1 VPRSRL
7 ITLVVLSVAIPA
19 VLLTIILVTHDNGTA
34 SSTSSGGTTPV
45 TAVSPYDRSKAAVGK
60 AAPDFALPDLT
71 GNTVRLSQFRGTP
84 VVLTFFAS
92 WCHPCEEE
100 MPALEQLQQE
110 YGDKVAVLAVNYQD
124 LERDTRQFVA
134 DHGVTYPA
142 LVEDATTNPV
152 AARYGVHGPPI
163 TFFIDRNGVVAAE
176 PLYGQ
181 GSRKA
186 LQPGVDAIVG

>member
-1 VPRSRL
+1 VPRGRL
-7 ITLVVLSVAIPA
+7 LTLIALSVAIPA
-19 VLLTIILVTHDNGTA
+19 VVLGVILVTHDG
-34 SSTSSGGTTPV
+34 SSTSAGTTPV

-60 AAPDFALPDLT
+60 PAPDFALPDLA
-71 GNTVRLSQFRGTP
+71 GKTVRLSQYRGTP

-100 MPALEQLQQE
+100 LPALEQLQRE
-110 YGDKVAVLAVNYQD
+110 YDGKVAVLAVNYQD

-142 LVEDATTNPV
+142 LIEDNSSNPV

-176 PLYGQ
+176 PLYGE

-186 LQPGVDAIVG
+186 LQPGVDAILR